1 MKRAVLI
8 TLLACASLA
17 IAAERFKITFVYP
30 TYIGET
36 QLKPGACRLTLD
48 GEQAIF
54 QQGKR
59 KLEVPVRVETG
70 ENQYRQTTV
79 RYRVDGDKYTVS
91 EIRLGGT
98 NRKLIFRSSS

>member
-17 IAAERFKITFVYP
+17 IASERFKITFVYP

-36 QLKPGACRLTLD
+36 ELKPGACRLILD
-48 GEQAIF
+48 GDQAIF
-54 QQGKR
+54 EQGKR
-59 KLEVPVRVETG
+59 KLEVTVKVETVKD
-70 ENQYRQTTV
+70 QYRQTTV
-79 RYRVDGDKYTVS
+79 RYHIDGGKYKVS